1 MKLLYINL
9 FFIVFVFNMIFNF
22 AYSMSGNAKLITTSR
37 FARRSLSTSTD
48 TLNKTPTTIKPIQ
61 SGIVKTGAFISQ
73 LPEIYPGDI
82 YFKKALKK
90 AREIKLDTSIKN
102 LRNAN
107 RKLGAQFLDGLMKG
121 LTVPIT
127 NVLHLY
133 NKELKHIHPYEV
145 NYTFYYSYCIFTA
158 KICLH

>member
-1 MKLLYINL
+1 
-9 FFIVFVFNMIFNF
+9 MIFNF

-37 FARRSLSTSTD
+37 FARRSLSTGTG
-48 TLNKTPTTIKPIQ
+48 TLNKTPSTTIKPMQ

-145 NYTFYYSYCIFTA
+145 NYRLYYSFYCLFTPE
-158 KICLH
+158 ICCMLYTGIDTICNCR

>member
-1 MKLLYINL
+1 
-9 FFIVFVFNMIFNF
+9 MIFNF
-22 AYSMSGNAKLITTSR
+22 AYSMSGNAKLIR
-37 FARRSLSTSTD
+37 FARRSLSTAGTI
-48 TLNKTPTTIKPIQ
+48 NKTPSTTIKPIQ
-61 SGIVKTGAFISQ
+61 SGIIKTGAFISQ

-145 NYTFYYSYCIFTA
+145 NYTFYYSYCFFTA